1 MISSMTGFATVTGTA
16 LLGGES
22 TDIVITLKSFNGRFF
37 EANCKISHALSALEV
52 DVIRRLKAALIRGT
66 IQCQIYA
73 RSPHASLGAEI
84 VPAWNTLDGYLAAE
98 REIAA
103 RYNLPQSLD
112 TKTLLTLPHAF
123 EVVESSLGAEDFSAI
138 LTILDQAISILE
150 NDRNREGN
158 ALKKDLS
165 ERLETIK
172 RLFALIPP
180 RSEEILTERRT
191 DLMAQMEKLLH
202 NAAQETRDQQMVALD
217 QQLNRLDIH
226 EEIARFATHLKQ
238 LGTILD
244 DPQREKGKRLEF
256 TLQELLREIN
266 TMAAKS
272 PDSELTPAA
281 ISIKVELEKIRE
293 QVQNIV

>member
-1 MISSMTGFATVTGTA
+1 MTGFATVTGTA

-37 EANCKISHALSALEV
+37 EAHCKISHALSALEV
-52 DVIRRLKAALIRGT
+52 DVIRRLKTALIRGT
-66 IQCQIYA
+66 VQCQIYA
-73 RSPHASLGAEI
+73 RSSHASLGSHI
-84 VPAWNTLDGYLAAE
+84 VPAWNALDGYVAAE
-98 REIAA
+98 EAIAA
-103 RYNLPQSLD
+103 RYNLPKSLD
-112 TKTLLTLPHAF
+112 TKTLLTLPHAY
-123 EVVESSLGAEDFSAI
+123 EVVENLLAGEDFSAI
-138 LTILDQAISILE
+138 LSILDQAIAVLE
-150 NDRNREGN
+150 KDRDREGA

-165 ERLETIK
+165 ERFENIK
-172 RLFALIPP
+172 KLFATIPP
-180 RSEEILTERRT
+180 RSERILAERRT

-202 NAAQETRDQQMVALD
+202 NAAQETRDQQLVALD

-226 EEIARFATHLKQ
+226 EEIARFTTHIAQ
-238 LGTILD
+238 LAVILND
-244 DPQREKGKRLEF
+244 SQREKGKRLEF

-266 TMAAKS
+266 TIAAKS